1 MDYGE
6 TMKSADSSH
15 IRPIYVGIDG
25 TDVAVEAAEWAAAYG
40 SVENRPVLLVH
51 ALPDVRRSIVAS
63 AILDEHLLDD
73 ELRTRGGQL
82 LHAAR
87 SRIEAG
93 YPEVETDSMIT
104 TTPVAEF
111 IAGVSKSAHLVVVG
125 SHRTSV
131 VSDLVLGSE
140 VIKICNTAQ
149 CPVLVFRS
157 ASAPLGDEH
166 RPVVVGVDDSPESE
180 LALLTAF
187 EYAGTSCPA
196 RRQQCVADRKR
207 GGSALQRL
215 PDRLGRRASG
225 APIVARGHRGF
236 SPNEVRR
243 RGSIDQ
249 FDRGTSR
256 LPPQLALGA
265 LSTGC
270 GGRTCPH
277 PARRVVGGVH
287 RSEPHS
293 SFSLPGADC
302 SSRMS
307 SVARCPH
314 EAREPAPPDVGT
326 S

>member
-1 MDYGE
+1 M
-6 TMKSADSSH
+6 
-15 IRPIYVGIDG
+15 GIDG

-51 ALPDVRRSIVAS
+51 SLPDVRRSIVAS

-82 LHAAR
+82 LHAVR
-87 SRIEAG
+87 SRVEAR
-93 YPEVETDSMIT
+93 YPDVQTDLMIT

-157 ASAPLGDEH
+157 VSAPLGDEH

-187 EYAGTSCPA
+187 EYARALRAPLVVSNVWQIGTEVGLGYSACVIDWDAVRAERRLWLEATVDSVRTKFDDVEVSTSSTEGLPA
-196 RRQQCVADRKR
+196 YHLNSL
-207 GGSALQRL
+207 SA
-215 PDRLGRRASG
+215 
-225 APIVARGHRGF
+225 H
-236 SPNEVRR
+236 
-243 RGSIDQ
+243 
-249 FDRGTSR
+249 SR
-256 LPPQLALGA
+256 LV
-265 LSTGC
+265 
-270 GGRTCPH
+270 
-277 PARRVVGGVH
+277 VVGGRAHTRLGGSLVGSIGQNLIHHSHCPVLIVH
-287 RSEPHS
+287 R
-293 SFSLPGADC
+293 A
-302 SSRMS
+302 
-307 SVARCPH
+307 
-314 EAREPAPPDVGT
+314 
-326 S
+326 